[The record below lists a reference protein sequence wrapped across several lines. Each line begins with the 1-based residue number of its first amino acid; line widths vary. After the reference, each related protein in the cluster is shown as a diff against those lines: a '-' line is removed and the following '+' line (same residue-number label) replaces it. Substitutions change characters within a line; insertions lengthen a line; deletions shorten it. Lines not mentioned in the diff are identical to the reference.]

1 MNFYNF
7 DQRNQENNIGS
18 NVKIIVCGA
27 GQVGFDIARQL
38 SVEDND
44 VTVIDHDT
52 ERIRKVREALDVQTF
67 QGVASYP
74 DILDRAGAETAD
86 MLIAVTLSDEINM
99 VSCQVG
105 HTLFNVPIKMARVRH
120 NAYLEASWRHL
131 FSRDHMPIDV
141 LISPE
146 NEVVAAIHRILEAP
160 GAIDVIGFADGSVS
174 LVGMRLNE
182 DCPVVN
188 TPLRQ
193 LTELFPD
200 LNITIIY
207 IIRNEQ
213 AIFPR
218 DMDQLLPGDEVYF
231 VLDSNHIGRARSIFG
246 HEERQAE
253 RVVIIGGGS
262 IGFQLAQGLEHREP
276 SINVKLIESN
286 KERAEF
292 VADQLER
299 TIVIAGNALDS
310 EILEEASV
318 PTAETIVAVSDDDEV
333 NVLACVL
340 AKSHGCARAVTLIN
354 ETTYAP
360 LVSPLG
366 IDTAINPRDI
376 TVSRILEHIRRGR
389 IHSVHTLQGGDA
401 EVIEADAMES
411 APVIGVPLK
420 EARLPKGV
428 LVGALV
434 RDGTVIIPRGESTI
448 EKGDRVIIFSPHDA
462 IKKVEKL
469 LSVAFGYF

>member
-1 MNFYNF
+1 MK
-7 DQRNQENNIGS
+7 
-18 NVKIIVCGA
+18 VIVCGA
-27 GQVGFDIARQL
+27 GQVGYDIARQL
-38 SVEDND
+38 SGEEND

-52 ERIRKVREALDVQTF
+52 ERIRKVSESLDVQTF
-67 QGVASYP
+67 QGFASYP
-74 DILDRAGAETAD
+74 DILDRAGAENAD

-99 VSCQVG
+99 VSCQVA
-105 HTLFNVPIKMARVRH
+105 HTLFNVPTKMARVRH
-120 NAYLEASWRHL
+120 NAYLEPSWRHL

-141 LISPE
+141 IISPE
-146 NEVVAAIHRILEAP
+146 NEVVAAIDRLLEAP
-160 GAIDVIGFADGSVS
+160 GAIDVIGFAEGRVS
-174 LVGMRLNE
+174 LVGMRLNQ
-182 DCPVVN
+182 DCPIVN

-200 LNITIIY
+200 LNITIVY
-207 IIRNEQ
+207 IIRDEQ

-218 DMDQLLPGDEVYF
+218 DMDQLLPRDEVYF
-231 VLDSNHIGRARSIFG
+231 VVDSHHISRTRSIFG
-246 HEERQAE
+246 HEEKPAE
-253 RVVIIGGGS
+253 RVVIVGGGS
-262 IGFQLAQGLEHREP
+262 IGFQLAQGLEKREP

-292 VADQLER
+292 VADQLDR
-299 TIVIAGNALDS
+299 TIVIGGDALDS

-318 PTAETIVAVSDDDEV
+318 PTAETIIAVSDDDEV
-333 NVLACVL
+333 NILASVL
-340 AKSHGCARAVTLIN
+340 AKRYGCLRAVALIN

-360 LVSPLG
+360 LISPLG
-366 IDTAINPRDI
+366 IDTAISPRDI

-389 IHSVHTLQGGDA
+389 IHSVHTLQGGNA

-434 RDGTVIIPRGESTI
+434 RNGEVIIPRGETAI
-448 EKGDRVIIFSPHDA
+448 EKGDRVIIFSPHNA

-469 LSVAFGYF
+469 FSVAFGYF